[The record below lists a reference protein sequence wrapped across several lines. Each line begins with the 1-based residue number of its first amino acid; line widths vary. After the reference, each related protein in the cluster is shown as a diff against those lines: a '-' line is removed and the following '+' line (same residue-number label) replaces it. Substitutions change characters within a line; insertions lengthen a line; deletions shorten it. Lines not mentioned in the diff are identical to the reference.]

1 MSTWEANLCTVCAH
15 WTCTGCGF
23 DRPTA
28 DRRYPQQCP
37 RCYSVAGEFT
47 PVRHQRKETAV
58 EHAGR
63 ISPPEWEPVDSDW
76 FQGVIRLAGTVQRPV
91 QDAVYHARL
100 SKELKTQTPEHVE
113 NRNAMLKALRDL
125 ETAVRAWVADHP
137 EKGVAT

>member
-15 WTCTGCGF
+15 WTCMACGF

-28 DRRYPQQCP
+28 DRRYPQQCS
-37 RCYSVAGEFT
+37 RCHSVTGEFT
-47 PVRHQRKETAV
+47 PVRHQRKETAA

-63 ISPPEWEPVDSDW
+63 VPPPEWEPVDSDW
-76 FQGVIRLAGTVQRPV
+76 FQSVIRLAGAVQCPV
-91 QDAVYHARL
+91 EDAAYYARC

-113 NRNAMLKALRDL
+113 NRNAMLKALHDL

-137 EKGVAT
+137 EGAES